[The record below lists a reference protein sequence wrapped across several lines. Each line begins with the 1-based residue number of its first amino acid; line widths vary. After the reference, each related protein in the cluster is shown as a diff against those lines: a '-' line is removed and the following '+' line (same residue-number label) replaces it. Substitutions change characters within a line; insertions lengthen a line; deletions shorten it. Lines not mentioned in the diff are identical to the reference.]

1 MEREQAVSAV
11 LDADTVLAIDVGSVS
26 TRASLFDVVDG
37 RYRLIATGRAPS
49 TAGSPLF
56 DVSEGVR
63 MALDQ
68 VQAVTGRQLLDES
81 DLLIMPVTSKGAGAD
96 VFVATASAGP
106 KVRTVLVGLMP
117 GVSTMSA
124 QRMADS
130 TYLELVEVIDL
141 LDRRRDDEKISRIA
155 ATRPDLVLVVGGTDG
170 GARDSVLQMIDL
182 VSVGVNLIPAKQQPR
197 VVYAGNRQLAS
208 AVAERFGGRLDIAQA
223 PNVRPALRLEDLV
236 HARLAIGEAIAEAR
250 GKRVNG
256 FQELEQWSGGYLM
269 LTADAYGRVIKYL
282 SKIYDPEKA
291 VIGVDVGASHTM
303 IAAAFE
309 GDLRLRVDTDLGLG
323 EPLPTLL
330 KHTSLQNITRWL
342 PITLPD
348 QAVLDYIHNKAIHPG
363 LVPTSQR
370 ALHIELALA
379 REVIRTALKKARTG
393 WPRGKDLKS
402 TWLLPPTEPI
412 IASGSV
418 LARTPHPGYAAL
430 TLLDALEPTGITT
443 LVLDPHGL
451 SPSLGA
457 ASGPVPML
465 AVHVLESGSYI
476 SLGTVV
482 APVGRTRPG
491 RKILTLH
498 LEPEHGSDAIAGEVR
513 MGQLAVIPLRQGE
526 YAKLTLRPERGI
538 DVGFGG
544 PGKAGALR
552 IAGGALGLIL
562 DARGRPLKL
571 DDDPARRRD
580 ANEKWLWDVG
590 AKES

>member
-1 MEREQAVSAV
+1 VEREGSMSSV

-49 TAGSPLF
+49 TADAPLF
-56 DVSEGVR
+56 DISEGVR

-68 VQAVTGRQLLDES
+68 VHEVTGRQLLDES
-81 DLLIMPVTSKGAGAD
+81 ELLIMPVTSQGAGAD

-117 GVSTMSA
+117 GVSTTSA

-130 TYLELVEVIDL
+130 TYLELVEVINL
-141 LDRRRDDEKISRIA
+141 LDRRRDEEKISRIA
-155 ATRPDLVLVVGGTDG
+155 AARADLILVVGGTDG
-170 GARDSVLQMIDL
+170 GARDSVLQMIEL
-182 VSVGVNLIPAKQQPR
+182 VAVGVELIPARQRPR
-197 VVYAGNRQLAS
+197 IVYAGNRRLAS
-208 AVAERFGGRLDIAQA
+208 AVAERFGNRLDIAQA
-223 PNVRPALRLEDLV
+223 PNVRPALRQEDLV

-282 SKIYDPEKA
+282 SRIYDPEKA

-303 IAAAFE
+303 VAASFE
-309 GDLRLRVDTDLGLG
+309 GDLRLRVDTELGLG
-323 EPLPTLL
+323 RPLPLIL
-330 KHTSLQNITRWL
+330 KRSNLDNIMRWL
-342 PITLPD
+342 PIDLPKG
-348 QAVLDYIHNKAIHPG
+348 AVLDYIHNKVVHPG
-363 LVPTSQR
+363 LVPSEDTG
-370 ALHIELALA
+370 LHLELALT
-379 REVIRTALKKARTG
+379 RELIRTALKKARAG

-412 IASGSV
+412 IASGSA

-430 TLLDALEPTGITT
+430 TLLDGLEPTGITT
-443 LVLDPHGL
+443 MVLDPHGL

-465 AVHVLESGSYI
+465 AVQVLESGSYV

-482 APVGRTRPG
+482 APVGRTRLG

-498 LEPEHGSDAIAGEVR
+498 MEPEHGSEAIAGEIR

-526 YAKLTLRPERGI
+526 YARLTLRPERGI
-538 DVGFGG
+538 NVGFGS

-552 IAGGALGLIL
+552 IAGGALGLII

-571 DDDPARRRD
+571 DPDPARRRD
-580 ANEKWLWDVG
+580 TNEKWLWDIG
-590 AKES
+590 AKE

>member
-1 MEREQAVSAV
+1 MSAI

-49 TAGSPLF
+49 TAGAPLQ
-56 DVSEGVR
+56 DVREGVR

-68 VQAVTGRQLLDES
+68 VQAITGRQLVDES

-117 GVSTMSA
+117 GVSTTSA
-124 QRMADS
+124 KRMADS
-130 TYLELVEVIDL
+130 TYLELVEIIDL

-155 ATRPDLVLVVGGTDG
+155 AARPDLVLVVGGTDG

-182 VSVGVNLIPAKQQPR
+182 VAVGVNLLPSKQQPR
-197 VVYAGNRQLAS
+197 VVYAGNRRLAS
-208 AVAERFGGRLDIAQA
+208 AVAERFGGRLEIAQA
-223 PNVRPALRLEDLV
+223 PNVRPALRQEDLV

-250 GKRVNG
+250 AKRVNG

-323 EPLPTLL
+323 EPLPLML
-330 KHTSLQNITRWL
+330 KRSRLKDITRWL
-342 PITLPD
+342 AIDLSE
-348 QAVLDYIHNKAIHPG
+348 QAVLDYIYNKAIHPG
-363 LVPTSQR
+363 LVPTDEQSLQ
-370 ALHIELALA
+370 IELALA
-379 REVIRTALKKARTG
+379 RQAIRIALKQARTG
-393 WPRGKDLKS
+393 WPRGKDLRS

-430 TLLDALEPTGITT
+430 TLLDALEPTGIST

-457 ASGPVPML
+457 ASSSVPML

-498 LEPEHGSDAIAGEVR
+498 VEPEHGGDAIAGELR

-562 DARGRPLKL
+562 DARGRPLTL
-571 DDDPARRRD
+571 DEDPARRRD
-580 ANEKWLWDVG
+580 TNEKWLWDIG
-590 AKES
+590 AKE